1 MPLDKNTLKTEIK
14 TILSDM
20 EGKEVDSKEEFA
32 QRLADTIEAFVKS
45 GTVTVA
51 TGIPVTT
58 SSGSG
63 STSGEGMGTIS

>member
-14 TILSDM
+14 AILSDM
-20 EGKEVDSKEEFA
+20 ENKEVDSKEEFA
-32 QRLADTIEAFVKS
+32 QRLSDAIEAFVKS

-63 STSGEGMGTIS
+63 STSGEGTGSIS

>member
-1 MPLDKNTLKTEIK
+1 MPLDKNTLKIDIK
-14 TILSDM
+14 AILSDM
-20 EGKEVDSKEEFA
+20 ENKEVDSKEEFA
-32 QRLADTIEAFVKS
+32 QRLSDAIEVFVKS

-63 STSGEGMGTIS
+63 STSGEGTGVIS

>member
-1 MPLDKNTLKTEIK
+1 MPLDKSTLKTEIK
-14 TILSDM
+14 SILSDM
-20 EGKEVDSKEEFA
+20 ENKEVDGKEEFA
-32 QRLADTIEAFVKS
+32 QRLSDAIEAFIKS

-63 STSGEGMGTIS
+63 STSGEGTGTIS